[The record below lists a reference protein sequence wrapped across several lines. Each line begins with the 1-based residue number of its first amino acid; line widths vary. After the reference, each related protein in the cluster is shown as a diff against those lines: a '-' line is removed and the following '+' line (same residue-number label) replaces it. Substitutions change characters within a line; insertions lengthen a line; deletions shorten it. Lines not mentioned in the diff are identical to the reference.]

1 MINDA
6 HPVVEVKEITK
17 VYPGAAK
24 AAVSALNL
32 TLHPG
37 EIVALLG
44 PNGAGKTTAVKMI
57 AGLVLPTSGSV
68 CVMGHDVV
76 RARTTSVRHI
86 GAVLEGARNLYWRLS
101 AEENLRY
108 FGALR
113 LTPRRQLAG
122 RIDELLSLFGLEAQR
137 SQEVRHFSRGMQQK
151 LAIAAALLH
160 DPDLLL
166 LDEPTLGLDVKAAR
180 QLEETIAHLAREQ
193 GKAIL
198 LTTHMMDV
206 AEKLAQRITV
216 IHQGQ
221 EVISEETQSL
231 LRCYSAQRDLVEIHV
246 AGTVPQALWNQVQQ
260 MIPDATISGE
270 NGMTQ
275 LLLPALDQ
283 ALLLRLLQQL
293 DAGGMAIQ
301 EVGRRRARLE
311 EIFLSL
317 TESEQMDG

>member
-1 MINDA
+1 MNDA

-57 AGLVLPTSGSV
+57 AGLVLPTAGSV

-76 RARTTSVRHI
+76 RARTASVRHI

-137 SQEVRHFSRGMQQK
+137 GQEVRHFSRGMQQK

-180 QLEETIAHLAREQ
+180 QLEETVAHLARKQ

-206 AEKLAQRITV
+206 AEKLAQRIIV
-216 IHQGQ
+216 IHQGR
-221 EVISEETQSL
+221 EVVSEETQSL
-231 LRCYSAQRDLVEIHV
+231 LRRYSAQRDVVEIHV
-246 AGTVPQALWNQVQQ
+246 TGAVPQALWAQVQQ
-260 MIPDATISGE
+260 AVPDAAVSGE
-270 NGMTQ
+270 NGTTQ
-275 LLLPALDQ
+275 LLLPGLDQ
-283 ALLLRLLQQL
+283 ARLLQLLQQL
-293 DAGGMAIQ
+293 DDGGVAIQ

-317 TESEQMDG
+317 TKPEQVDG

>member
-1 MINDA
+1 MNDA
-6 HPVVEVKEITK
+6 RTVVEVKELTK

-68 CVMGHDVV
+68 RVMGHDMV
-76 RARTTSVRHI
+76 RARTAGVRHI

-113 LTPRRQLAG
+113 LTPRRELAR

-137 SQEVRHFSRGMQQK
+137 GQEVRHYSRGMQQK

-180 QLEETIAHLAREQ
+180 QLEETVAQLAREQ

-206 AEKLAQRITV
+206 AEKLAQHITV
-216 IHQGQ
+216 IHQGR
-221 EVISEETQSL
+221 EVVSEETHSL
-231 LRCYSAQRDLVEIHV
+231 LHRYSAQRDVVEIHV
-246 AGTVPQALWNQVQQ
+246 AGAVPPALWAQVQQ
-260 MIPDATISGE
+260 AGPDATLSIE
-270 NGMTQ
+270 NGTTQ

-283 ALLLRLLQQL
+283 TRLLRLLQQL
-293 DAGGMAIQ
+293 DAGGVAIQ

-317 TESEQMDG
+317 TDAEQVDD

>member
-1 MINDA
+1 MKDLQM
-6 HPVVEVKEITK
+6 VVEAKSLTK
-17 VYPGAAK
+17 IYPGAPK
-24 AAVSALNL
+24 AAVSDLNL
-32 TLHPG
+32 ALHPG

-57 AGLVLPTSGSV
+57 AGLVLPTTGRV
-68 CVMGHDVV
+68 RVMGHDIVQ
-76 RARTTSVRHI
+76 ARTVGVRHI

-108 FGALR
+108 FGTLR
-113 LTPRRQLAG
+113 LTPRRELSR
-122 RIDELLSLFGLEAQR
+122 RINELLILFDLEAQR
-137 SQEVRHFSRGMQQK
+137 HQEVRHFSRGMQQK

-160 DPDLLL
+160 DPDILL

-180 QLEETIAHLAREQ
+180 QLEETIAQLAREQ

-216 IHQGQ
+216 IYRGQ
-221 EVISEETQSL
+221 EIVSEETRSL
-231 LRCYSAQRDLVEIHV
+231 LHRYSAQRDMVEIHIV
-246 AGTVPQALWNQVQQ
+246 GSITQAFETQVQRTVP
-260 MIPDATISGE
+260 DAVFSDEKGT
-270 NGMTQ
+270 TR

-283 ALLLRLLQQL
+283 AQLLRLLQQL
-293 DAGGMAIQ
+293 DAEGITIQ

-317 TESEQMDG
+317 TGPERADD

>member
-1 MINDA
+1 MNDA

-17 VYPGAAK
+17 VYPGADK

-57 AGLVLPTSGSV
+57 AGLVLPTAGSV

-76 RARTTSVRHI
+76 RARTASVRHI

-137 SQEVRHFSRGMQQK
+137 GQEVRHFSRGMQQK

-180 QLEETIAHLAREQ
+180 QLEETIAHLARKQ

-216 IHQGQ
+216 IHQGR
-221 EVISEETQSL
+221 EVVSEETQSL
-231 LRCYSAQRDLVEIHV
+231 LRRYSAQRDVVEIHV
-246 AGTVPQALWNQVQQ
+246 AGAMPQALWAQVQQ
-260 MIPDATISGE
+260 AVPDAAFSDE
-270 NGMTQ
+270 NGTTQ

-283 ALLLRLLQQL
+283 ARLLRLLQQL
-293 DAGGMAIQ
+293 DAEGVTIQ

-317 TESEQMDG
+317 TEPERADG

>member
-1 MINDA
+1 
-6 HPVVEVKEITK
+6 VKTLTK

-24 AAVSALNL
+24 AAVSDLDL
-32 TLHPG
+32 TLYPG

-68 CVMGHDVV
+68 HVMGHDMV
-76 RARTTSVRHI
+76 RARTAGVRHI

-108 FGALR
+108 FGTLR
-113 LTPRRQLAG
+113 LTPRRELTR

-137 SQEVRHFSRGMQQK
+137 GQEVRHFSRGMQQK

-216 IHQGQ
+216 IHQGR
-221 EVISEETQSL
+221 EVVSEETQSL
-231 LRCYSAQRDLVEIHV
+231 LRRYSAARCGGDSRRWSSAADAVESGTADDPRRNYLRRERNDAAAAAGARPGATAAAAAATGCRGRDDSGSGSPPGAPGRNLPVFD
-246 AGTVPQALWNQVQQ
+246 GT
-260 MIPDATISGE
+260 G
-270 NGMTQ
+270 
-275 LLLPALDQ
+275 
-283 ALLLRLLQQL
+283 
-293 DAGGMAIQ
+293 AGGW
-301 EVGRRRARLE
+301 V
-311 EIFLSL
+311 IFFA
-317 TESEQMDG
+317 

>member
-1 MINDA
+1 MKDVQM
-6 HPVVEVKEITK
+6 VVEARALTK
-17 VYPGAAK
+17 IYPGAPK
-24 AAVSALNL
+24 AAVSDLNL
-32 TLHPG
+32 TLYSG

-57 AGLVLPTSGSV
+57 AGLVLPTTGRV
-68 CVMGHDVV
+68 RVMGHDIVQ
-76 RARTTSVRHI
+76 ARTAGVRHI

-108 FGALR
+108 FGTLR
-113 LTPRRQLAG
+113 LTPPRELSQ
-122 RIDELLSLFGLEAQR
+122 RIDELLNLFDLEAQR
-137 SQEVRHFSRGMQQK
+137 HQEVRHFSRGMQQK

-180 QLEETIAHLAREQ
+180 QLEEIIAQLAREQ

-216 IHQGQ
+216 IYQGQ
-221 EVISEETQSL
+221 EIVSEDTRSL
-231 LRCYSAQRDLVEIHV
+231 LNRYSAQRDMVEIHIV
-246 AGTVPQALWNQVQQ
+246 GSMTQAFEMQVQRTVP
-260 MIPDATISGE
+260 DAVFSNE
-270 NGMTQ
+270 NEITR

-283 ALLLRLLQQL
+283 AQLLRLLQQL
-293 DAGGMAIQ
+293 DAEGLTIQ

-317 TESEQMDG
+317 TGPERTND

>member
-1 MINDA
+1 MNDA
-6 HPVVEVKEITK
+6 DKVVEVRKITK
-17 VYPGAAK
+17 VYPDAAK
-24 AAVSALNL
+24 AAVSDLNL

-68 CVMGHDVV
+68 RVMGHDVV
-76 RARTTSVRHI
+76 RARTASVRHI

-122 RIDELLSLFGLEAQR
+122 RIDELLSLFGLAAQR
-137 SQEVRHFSRGMQQK
+137 GQEVRHFSRGMQQK

-180 QLEETIAHLAREQ
+180 QLEETIAHLAREE

-216 IHQGQ
+216 IHQGR
-221 EVISEETQSL
+221 EVISEKTQSL
-231 LRCYSAQRDLVEIHV
+231 LHRYSAQRDVVEIHV
-246 AGTVPQALWNQVQQ
+246 AGTVPQALWAQVQQ
-260 MIPDATISGE
+260 TVPDAAISDE
-270 NGMTQ
+270 NGTAQ

-283 ALLLRLLQQL
+283 ARLLRLLQQL
-293 DAGGMAIQ
+293 DAGGVTIQ

-317 TESEQMDG
+317 TEPERADG